1 MAKDSKQGQEH
12 ALMMLKTLA
21 SHSLS
26 KKVALLPQ
34 PAGVHGRVALQHAIA
49 VSRQELE
56 HVLITLQAPTMTRKL
71 AKKLAIFKNAVMTLG
86 LHGVAMIHVPIVERG
101 HINNNA
107 RDKGS
112 SKFPRV
118 HKKENRLN
126 TNMIPRIVII
136 MAIGELVS

>member
-12 ALMMLKTLA
+12 VFMMLKTLA

-86 LHGVAMIHVPIVERG
+86 QHGVVMIHAPIVAPF
-101 HINNNA
+101 HLNDNA
-107 RDKGS
+107 HEVNS
-112 SKFPRV
+112 SKFPLV
-118 HKKENRLN
+118 HKRVKRNN
-126 TNMIPRIVII
+126 TNIKSKI
-136 MAIGELVS
+136 AKTQ